1 MVDFKNYFLYIF
13 SEDIFLYFCSN
24 SDATDN
30 VEISVNDCNEQS
42 EDEVSDPDFP
52 PEQPARPR
60 GRARGR
66 GQHQQRPARGR
77 GRGRGRGALP
87 PPAPGGAG
95 AASREK
101 SYDDPDIPNQIPP
114 FNSRRQPGLHLN
126 LPVLRGA
133 MTRAVDF
140 FKLFFTAELVRTICT
155 HTNSYA

>member
-1 MVDFKNYFLYIF
+1 M
-13 SEDIFLYFCSN
+13 
-24 SDATDN
+24 
-30 VEISVNDCNEQS
+30 NDCNEQS

-77 GRGRGRGALP
+77 GRDRGRGRVRGRGRGRGALP
-87 PPAPGGAG
+87 PPAPGGA
-95 AASREK
+95 AAAPREK
-101 SYDDPDIPNQIPP
+101 SYDDPDTPNQIPP
-114 FNSRRQPGLHLN
+114 FNPRRQPGLHLN

-155 HTNSYA
+155 HTNTYAWGVIGNKSYCGDKDGA